1 MKIALAQINPL
12 IGDFKRQFDR
22 IANACERAKSL
33 GCDLVV
39 CPELSLCGYPP
50 RDLLERKAFV
60 EAGRSCLQQ
69 LMRRVQGIGVICG
82 LVDTNPDETGNF
94 LYNAAILFENGR
106 VLHQVNKQLLPT
118 YDVFD
123 ECRHFEPGLPSRP
136 VEFRGLRLG
145 VTICEDAWNDKDVFK
160 RRRYASDPV
169 TQLTAE
175 GIDLL
180 INISASPFFMSKRG
194 LRNRLLS
201 GIAKKNQVPVLFVNQ
216 VGGNDHILFDG
227 ASTVF
232 DTQGDIVARC
242 RDFEEDLVVYDTV
255 SGRGNVAPVI
265 ESEIEAVLQALVMGT
280 RDYVLK
286 CGFKKAVIGLSGG
299 IDSAL
304 VLYIAAQA
312 LGPGNVSG
320 VFMPSRHTSADN
332 YEDTHLLARKLGV
345 AYSVIPIDGLYDDFV
360 RMLLPENDAREPT
373 VTEQNIQARVRG
385 TLLMGISNR
394 DGSLVLSTGNKSE
407 LAVGYCTLYGDMNGG
422 LAVISDVYKTRV
434 YEICHMINRDAE
446 IIQRRILQKAPSA
459 ELKPNQTD
467 QDDLPPY
474 EVVDAVL
481 EGYIE
486 EGLSENELIAAGHDA
501 QTVEQIIRRVDTSEY
516 KRQQAPPGLKVTS
529 KAFGEGRRYPLAKRF
544 VPV

>member
-1 MKIALAQINPL
+1 MKIALAQLNPL
-12 IGDFKRQFDR
+12 IGDFKRQFDL
-22 IANACERAKSL
+22 IVHACERAKSL

-69 LMRRVQGIGVICG
+69 LMRRVHGIGVICG

-94 LYNAAILFENGR
+94 LHNAAVLFENGR
-106 VLHQVNKQLLPT
+106 ILHQVNKQLLPT

-123 ECRHFEPGLPSRP
+123 ECRHFEPGPPSRP
-136 VEFRGLRLG
+136 VVFRGLRLG

-180 INISASPFFMSKRG
+180 INVSASPFFMSKRV

-201 GIAKKNQVPVLFVNQ
+201 GIAKKYQVPVLFVNQ

-232 DTQGDIVARC
+232 DTRGDIVARC

-255 SGRGNVAPVI
+255 AGRGEVAPVS
-265 ESEIEAVLQALVMGT
+265 ESEMEAVLQALVMGT
-280 RDYVLK
+280 RDYVQK

-312 LGPGNVSG
+312 LGSGNVSS

-332 YEDTHLLARKLGV
+332 YEDTRLLAQKLGV
-345 AYSVIPIDGLYDDFV
+345 AYSVIPIDSLYDDFV
-360 RMLLPENDAREPT
+360 RMLLPEKDPGEPS

-434 YEICHMINRDAE
+434 YEICHLINRDAE
-446 IIQRRILQKAPSA
+446 IIQRRILLKAPSA

-501 QTVEQIIRRVDTSEY
+501 QVVRQIIRRVDTSEY